1 MRRHRF
7 RVLMT
12 VHPSFQLEQ
21 SKVFF
26 DYWQSLPREGL
37 LPDRKTFNPAA
48 IHRLMPEVLMVE
60 FPKEGAPVFRYVGS
74 KLTERVG
81 FDPTQQ
87 EYLKFLNPESFGD
100 FFALTGKMLSTPC
113 AGILTASIQA
123 ATGWHMRCEAT
134 DVPMTYLA
142 NNSLILVAHMPILE
156 VTGSHET
163 DTFAI
168 TELGVAQWIDIG
180 AGVPA

>member
-1 MRRHRF
+1 
-7 RVLMT
+7 MT
-12 VHPSFQLEQ
+12 IRPQFQLEE
-21 SKVFF
+21 SRTFF
-26 DYWQSLPREGL
+26 EYWQSLPREGL
-37 LPDRKTFNPAA
+37 LPDRKSFNPAA
-48 IHRLMPEVLMVE
+48 IYKLMPEVLMVE

-87 EYLKFLNPESFGD
+87 EYLQFLNPESLGD
-100 FFALTGKMLSTPC
+100 FFAITETMLNTPC
-113 AGILTASIQA
+113 AGILTAGVQA

-134 DVPMTYLA
+134 DVPMMHTT
-142 NNSLILVAHMPILE
+142 NHSLILVSHMPILE
-156 VTGSHET
+156 VTGSHDS

-180 AGVPA
+180 AGIPG